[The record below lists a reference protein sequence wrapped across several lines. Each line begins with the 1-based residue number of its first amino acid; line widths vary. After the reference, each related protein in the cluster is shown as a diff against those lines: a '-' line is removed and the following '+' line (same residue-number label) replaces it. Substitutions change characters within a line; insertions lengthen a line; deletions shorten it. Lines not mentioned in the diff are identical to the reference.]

1 MGSRKAITKEQIID
15 VAYEKAQRE
24 GLSSLSVRAVA
35 EACGVATGTMY
46 NHIPDI
52 AELRTEVL
60 RRFWR
65 EALSGADLD
74 QCARE
79 AGSALDYCRKL
90 TETLAESLRGF
101 RSTWL
106 RDAGAADGRTRQ
118 RAAYRTSNSPCAM
131 HLSAMRRFRSALA
144 PSSTWARWPNSC
156 GRRCSWASSAT
167 TPRAKRFLRWSSWP
181 SIRFLF
187 YWPVSCRGDRLIRA
201 AGGSC
206 AVASAG
212 ALSPPCW
219 SGGFVGTRPPVE
231 LVPSQQPQSLHP
243 CQSPPCDNGQR
254 ISAHTPSITQG
265 AHGYF
270 FFEQNI
276 LRPYGRSR

>member
-35 EACGVATGTMY
+35 EACGVATGPMY

-90 TETLAESLRGF
+90 GLLPQAHGDARGITAWF
-101 RSTWL
+101 SKHMA
-106 RDAGAADGRTRQ
+106 AGRG
-118 RAAYRTSNSPCAM
+118 
-131 HLSAMRRFRSALA
+131 
-144 PSSTWARWPNSC
+144 C
-156 GRRCSWASSAT
+156 GR
-167 TPRAKRFLRWSSWP
+167 WSH
-181 SIRFLF
+181 
-187 YWPVSCRGDRLIRA
+187 
-201 AGGSC
+201 
-206 AVASAG
+206 ASARRRG
-212 ALSPPCW
+212 RACLPAGHPAHRAPC
-219 SGGFVGTRPPVE
+219 V
-231 LVPSQQPQSLHP
+231 
-243 CQSPPCDNGQR
+243 
-254 ISAHTPSITQG
+254 
-265 AHGYF
+265 
-270 FFEQNI
+270 
-276 LRPYGRSR
+276 

>member
-15 VAYEKAQRE
+15 VAYETAQRE

-65 EALSGADLD
+65 EALIGADLD

-118 RAAYRTSNSPCAM
+118 RAAEAERACLQDIQLTVRHAFERDTAISERARAELDMGKVAEFVWTAM
-131 HLSAMRRFRSALA
+131 LMGIKCDDSSCETLFAL
-144 PSSTWARWPNSC
+144 
-156 GRRCSWASSAT
+156 
-167 TPRAKRFLRWSSWP
+167 
-181 SIRFLF
+181 
-187 YWPVSCRGDRLIRA
+187 
-201 AGGSC
+201 
-206 AVASAG
+206 
-212 ALSPPCW
+212 
-219 SGGFVGTRPPVE
+219 VE
-231 LVPSQQPQSLHP
+231 LAL
-243 CQSPPCDNGQR
+243 
-254 ISAHTPSITQG
+254 
-265 AHGYF
+265 Y
-270 FFEQNI
+270 
-276 LRPYGRSR
+276 

>member
-90 TETLAESLRGF
+90 TDCLLYTSP
-101 RSTWL
+101 SP
-106 RDAGAADGRTRQ
+106 RD
-118 RAAYRTSNSPCAM
+118 
-131 HLSAMRRFRSALA
+131 
-144 PSSTWARWPNSC
+144 
-156 GRRCSWASSAT
+156 
-167 TPRAKRFLRWSSWP
+167 
-181 SIRFLF
+181 
-187 YWPVSCRGDRLIRA
+187 
-201 AGGSC
+201 
-206 AVASAG
+206 
-212 ALSPPCW
+212 
-219 SGGFVGTRPPVE
+219 
-231 LVPSQQPQSLHP
+231 
-243 CQSPPCDNGQR
+243 
-254 ISAHTPSITQG
+254 
-265 AHGYF
+265 
-270 FFEQNI
+270 
-276 LRPYGRSR
+276 

>member
-65 EALSGADLD
+65 EALSRADLD

-90 TETLAESLRGF
+90 TGTLAESLRGF
-101 RSTWL
+101 RSAWL
-106 RDAGAADGRTRQ
+106 RDAGVADGRTRQ
-118 RAAYRTSNSPCAM
+118 RAAEAERACLQDIQLTVRHAFERDAAISERARAEIDMGKVAEFVWAAM
-131 HLSAMRRFRSALA
+131 LMGIKRDDSSCETLFAL
-144 PSSTWARWPNSC
+144 
-156 GRRCSWASSAT
+156 
-167 TPRAKRFLRWSSWP
+167 
-181 SIRFLF
+181 
-187 YWPVSCRGDRLIRA
+187 
-201 AGGSC
+201 
-206 AVASAG
+206 
-212 ALSPPCW
+212 
-219 SGGFVGTRPPVE
+219 VE
-231 LVPSQQPQSLHP
+231 LAL
-243 CQSPPCDNGQR
+243 
-254 ISAHTPSITQG
+254 
-265 AHGYF
+265 Y
-270 FFEQNI
+270 
-276 LRPYGRSR
+276 